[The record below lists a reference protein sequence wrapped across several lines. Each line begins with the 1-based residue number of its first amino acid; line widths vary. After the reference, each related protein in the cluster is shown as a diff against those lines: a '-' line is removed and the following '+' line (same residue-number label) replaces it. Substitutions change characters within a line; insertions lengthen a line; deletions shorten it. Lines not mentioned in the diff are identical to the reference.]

1 MKCRGKPDTTW
12 NIPCIMFS
20 PLHSMLYPGK
30 LITFGTVYLAF
41 KYCWWGGGSH
51 SYRVHAPPP
60 PPGGGEGGDLGWIV
74 DLAGISRG
82 EDNVQALAWG
92 PMHCKKG
99 GRPGFALARPQA
111 LTGPPAALLGYTVPK
126 VIDFPRYYRKWS
138 RENKILSGIFRV
150 VSRFPIHFVLYLG
163 NLYYFL
169 TVYG

>member
-1 MKCRGKPDTTW
+1 MYHVFPATFHVISRKVGYLWDSV
-12 NIPCIMFS
+12 PCIC
-20 PLHSMLYPGK
+20 G
-30 LITFGTVYLAF
+30 
-41 KYCWWGGGSH
+41 WGGGSH

-60 PPGGGEGGDLGWIV
+60 PPGGGGGEDLGWIV

-92 PMHCKKG
+92 SMHCQKG

-150 VSRFPIHFVLYLG
+150 VHISFSYTFCVISRKIVLFFDSVRLKCM
-163 NLYYFL
+163 YF
-169 TVYG
+169 